1 MCGGECTV
9 DAHASVVELEV
20 EDVKKVLTRTQK
32 MWTENHFQM
41 ANFKQFYQSE
51 VFSDA
56 ELLVHVLKNDDD
68 LQNNN
73 NVPSKKQKTDITR

>member
-1 MCGGECTV
+1 
-9 DAHASVVELEV
+9 
-20 EDVKKVLTRTQK
+20 
-32 MWTENHFQM
+32 M

-68 LQNNN
+68 NVQNNN